1 MFADFLAPLFG
12 ILDELLRVHEQLSV
26 PASLLLFSILLLS
39 FLFLGSQLLLLEFGL
54 AILEIRLELFATVV
68 RILDQLL

>member
-26 PASLLLFSILLLS
+26 PTSLLLLSILLLC
-39 FLFLGSQLLLLEFGL
+39 FLFLGSKLLLLEFGL

>member
-26 PASLLLFSILLLS
+26 PTSLLLLSIFLLCFPL
-39 FLFLGSQLLLLEFGL
+39 LRSQLLLLEFGL
-54 AILEIRLELFATVV
+54 AVLEI
-68 RILDQLL
+68 

>member
-12 ILDELLRVHEQLSV
+12 ILYELLRVHEQLSV
-26 PASLLLFSILLLS
+26 PTSLLLFSILLLG
-39 FLFLGSQLLLLEFGL
+39 FLLLGSQLLLLEFSL

>member
-26 PASLLLFSILLLS
+26 PASLLLLSILLLC
-39 FLFLGSQLLLLEFGL
+39 FLFLGSKLLLLEFGL